1 MSYTYTSIASAF
13 RQHCDLYYNGETSG
27 VIKTLYPPA
36 LFNFYI
42 GAESHILYNVIVS
55 HSYDAV
61 LNTEL
66 INYTEKKNNPREELS
81 AYLKSHKILLLI
93 VNLAAPLATTYP
105 EFVQEYAVRSKCRE
119 AIIKQLTSAV
129 KYHLNI
135 IDYRD
140 LDDQQRLDKFINNL
154 NNISN
159 KM

>member
-1 MSYTYTSIASAF
+1 MFTSIASAF
-13 RQHCDLYYNGETSG
+13 RQHCDLYYNGEPSG

-42 GAESHILYNVIVS
+42 GAETHNLYNVIVS

-61 LNTEL
+61 LKTEL
-66 INYTEKKNNPREELS
+66 INHTEKKSNPREELS
-81 AYLKSHKILLLI
+81 AYLKSRKILLLI
-93 VNLAAPLATTYP
+93 VNLAAPLSTTYP
-105 EFVQEYAVRSKCRE
+105 DFVKEYAVRSKCRE

-129 KYHLNI
+129 KYDLNI

-140 LDDQQRLDKFINNL
+140 LDDQYLLDKFLNNL
-154 NNISN
+154 NNISTKD